1 MKLSDTTDLLPK
13 DETRAFEVF
22 DTIRAFNTV
31 HSRYM
36 NMQDGVEYDDMYHPI
51 GKITLFIN
59 KKNEINEYRCVYIWY
74 VQNSMS
80 DELQPIIRREGLRNR
95 KLTCEERDK
104 KLIKYIAESSGAL
117 KVKKE
122 ATTHGSKVNPD
133 EWDVYHFEMV
143 EDNGN
148 DRIMPMWKKDYL

>member
-1 MKLSDTTDLLPK
+1 MKLSDLTHLLPK
-13 DETRAFEVF
+13 DETRTFEVF

-80 DELQPIIRREGLRNR
+80 DELQLIIRRDNLMNR
-95 KLTCEERDK
+95 KLTYEERNK
-104 KLIKYIAESSGAL
+104 KLIKYLAESSGAL
-117 KVKKE
+117 KVKTE
-122 ATTHGSKVNPD
+122 ATAHDSKANPD
-133 EWDVYHFEMV
+133 EWDVYHFQMV
-143 EDNGN
+143 EDNETN
-148 DRIMPMWKKDYL
+148 RIMPMWKKDYL

>member
-1 MKLSDTTDLLPK
+1 MKLSDLTHLLPK
-13 DETRAFEVF
+13 NETRAFEVF

-80 DELQPIIRREGLRNR
+80 DELQLIIRREGLRNILLTYEEQNR
-95 KLTCEERDK
+95 KFIEYLAD
-104 KLIKYIAESSGAL
+104 YSSVL
-117 KVKKE
+117 QEKKE
-122 ATTHGSKVNPD
+122 ATAHDSKANPD
-133 EWDVYHFEMV
+133 EWDVYHFQMV
-143 EDNGN
+143 EDNETN
-148 DRIMPMWKKDYL
+148 RIMPMWKKDYL